1 MLPISVCIIAR
12 NVEKYIDEC
21 LCRLS
26 SYDWEII
33 VVDTGSTDNTV
44 DIARN
49 YTPNVYHF
57 DWINDF
63 SAARNFSISKASNDY
78 ILVVDCD
85 EYLEKDESTA
95 ELITHLTEKIT
106 PAQVGMLDLLSTTA
120 ELSGNTPIVHEHI
133 ARFFNRKNVHYEGS
147 IHEQL
152 VSIHK
157 EALEFIPIPLTF
169 YHMGYSTLEIRTK
182 KALRNVSL
190 LEKELQNNG
199 ADPYIYFQLGQSY
212 FGLADY
218 QHALPYFEKALSMDV
233 NEHEEYIQTLV
244 ESYGYCLVYLK
255 QYDKALTLEGI
266 YPVFS
271 KRADFVF
278 LMGLI
283 YMYNAMFDAAIQEFL
298 HATTIA
304 NHAVEGVNSYSAYY
318 NAGIIYECT
327 GNVETAIQYY
337 KKCGEY
343 EPANQR
349 IADLISAK

>member
-1 MLPISVCIIAR
+1 MLPISVCIIAK
-12 NVEKYIDEC
+12 NEEKYIGEC
-21 LCRLS
+21 LRRLS
-26 SYDWEII
+26 TYDWEIV

-44 DIARN
+44 NIARS
-49 YTPNVYHF
+49 YTANVYHF
-57 DWINDF
+57 DWVNDF

-85 EYLEKDESTA
+85 EYLEKDDATD
-95 ELITHLTEKIT
+95 ELIKHLTEKVT
-106 PAQVGMLDLLSTTA
+106 PAQVGMLELRSTTA
-120 ELSGNTPIVHEHI
+120 ELSNNPTVHDHI
-133 ARFFNRKNVHYEGS
+133 ARFFHRKYVHYEGS

-152 VSIHK
+152 ASIHK

-169 YHMGYSTLEIRTK
+169 YHMGYSTLDIRKK
-182 KALRNVSL
+182 KALRNISL
-190 LEKELQNNG
+190 LEKELQTRG
-199 ADPYIYFQLGQSY
+199 DDPYIYFQLGQSY

-218 QHALPYFEKALSMDV
+218 QHALPYFEKALSMEV
-233 NEHEEYIQTLV
+233 NEQEEYVQTLV
-244 ESYGYCLVYLK
+244 ESYGYCLVYLQ
-255 QYDKALTLEGI
+255 QYDKALGLTGI

-283 YMYNAMFDAAIQEFL
+283 YMNNAMFDAAIQEFL
-298 HATTIA
+298 HAATIS

-327 GNVETAIQYY
+327 GNIETAIQCY

-343 EPANQR
+343 EPATKR
-349 IADLISAK
+349 IADLRP